1 MKKMLI
7 LLILSVIAVSFTHY
21 GRQAD
26 KVMQESEE
34 PRLFFV
40 DRRLH
45 RLISLE
51 AKAAANTQKTARKIV
66 NELVVGRD
74 ENVEILRIIPN
85 DADLVQVSVK
95 NNSACVNFSSDIIPK
110 LSKNPETER
119 LFVYQFVNSLTSVDG
134 IDSVTFTI
142 DGKIQKKFL
151 GFLDMREIFT
161 SNYDI

>member
-1 MKKMLI
+1 MKKI
-7 LLILSVIAVSFTHY
+7 LVIFILSVIAVSFTHY
-21 GRQAD
+21 DRQAD
-26 KVMQESEE
+26 EVIQVSEE

-51 AKAAANTQKTARKIV
+51 AKSAANTQKTARKII
-66 NELVVGRD
+66 NELIIGRD
-74 ENVEILRIIPN
+74 ENEEILRIIPK
-85 DADLVQVSVK
+85 DADHIQVSVK
-95 NNSACVNFSSDIIPK
+95 NKSACVNFSSDIIPK

-161 SNYDI
+161 PNYDI